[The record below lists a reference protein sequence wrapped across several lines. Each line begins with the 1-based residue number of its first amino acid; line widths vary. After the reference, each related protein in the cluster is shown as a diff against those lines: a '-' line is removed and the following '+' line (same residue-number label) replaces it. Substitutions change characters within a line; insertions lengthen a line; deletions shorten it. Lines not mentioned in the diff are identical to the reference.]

1 MGKWTFTMGITDTTP
16 KVGDEITIS
25 NTLSHSQ
32 IDRYV
37 YRVKQVVPKC
47 LDFVSANGSG
57 TIASTQNTTGTD
69 DSFVLV
75 NAPTGG
81 WRINGPGQS
90 VVKVNVVYKVTDA
103 CATGNAQQAVMHMG
117 GSTIGDRNF
126 NNNPISFTVAKP
138 STGGGDNG
146 GGDNG
151 GGDNGGGDN
160 GGGDNGGGDN
170 GGGDNG
176 GGNNGGGDNGGG
188 DNGDG
193 DNGDGNNGDG
203 NNGGGDNGD
212 GDNGDGNNGD
222 GNNGG
227 GDNGGSSSLSGLFG
241 GVFNGLFG

>member
-1 MGKWTFTMGITDTTP
+1 MTILRTRLAAGLGTGAAAAFALALAAGSATAAADSTTWNFDDSGAMGKWTFTMGITDTTP

-75 NAPTGG
+75 NAPSGG

-176 GGNNGGGDNGGG
+176 GS
-188 DNGDG
+188 
-193 DNGDGNNGDG
+193 
-203 NNGGGDNGD
+203 
-212 GDNGDGNNGD
+212 
-222 GNNGG
+222 
-227 GDNGGSSSLSGLFG
+227 GSLDTGSLGSLFG
-241 GVFNGLFG
+241 